1 VSDST
6 RTNNDHIPFTW
17 PPSGPAPTP
26 RRLGG
31 VRALKSILSAAS
43 GLILLGAV
51 LLGLFLIA
59 MSSASRPVRGVY
71 EPSGHIQC
79 TRSSCL
85 PA

>member
-1 VSDST
+1 MS
-6 RTNNDHIPFTW
+6 
-17 PPSGPAPTP
+17 

-31 VRALKSILSAAS
+31 FRALKSMLSAVS

-51 LLGLFLIA
+51 LLGMFLLA

-79 TRSSCL
+79 ARSSCL

>member
-1 VSDST
+1 MSDGT
-6 RTNNDHIPFTW
+6 RTNNDHIPFIW
-17 PPSGPAPTP
+17 PASGPAPTP
-26 RRLGG
+26 RRL
-31 VRALKSILSAAS
+31 VRALKSTLSAAS

>member
-1 VSDST
+1 MSDRT
-6 RTNNDHIPFTW
+6 RTNNDHIPFIW
-17 PPSGPAPTP
+17 PASGPAPTP
-26 RRLGG
+26 RRLG
-31 VRALKSILSAAS
+31 VRSLKSTLSAAS